1 MKKTRLVSLMVALT
15 LILQLFSAM
24 TLSVSAAQYDKIGE
38 YVSTDWNGRAF
49 DTAFAQFNGKTYAY
63 VGTANAG
70 GAGGG
75 NSGGLAVLDITNPA
89 AMKQVQIIE
98 DGSIFLRDN
107 AMARDRLYVK
117 DDCLYVLNGANAQ
130 LQIFRI
136 NPADG
141 TFSTSAIWSSG
152 QISVQGVGSLKVVG
166 NLMFVATYYTNAPTV
181 RIYDI
186 SVSDSPVLL
195 STETPIYPTMLT
207 TGDYNTTNCSQQI
220 GTYSIDVEDK
230 GNGVYRVYG
239 TNRAKFNSG
248 ADDRYFLSI
257 RDITV
262 TGNTYTVNTF
272 YEGQPAN
279 TSFATGNGWAVYDVA
294 VVNSNTIAIAD
305 GYAQNT
311 DKTIQII
318 DVSTPSAPVFA
329 TANDDNHEGL
339 DVYSDGEIVAI
350 AKKGS
355 GTNVYTYDDT
365 TKALTKVKGIASSSW
380 ACDVGVYSGFMYI
393 TGHSA
398 FALYEY
404 KTGISIDNT
413 DVKAIGGKITG
424 TVEGVLS
431 TDTVKVTVGAKS
443 YVAEVSGSKFT
454 ATIDELEGA
463 TVNVTATLTRGASQV
478 ATAAKTLTVVALG
491 NKLYNDLSEF
501 STTALKKVAVSTGGR
516 YTDAIGMY
524 IAGKK
529 LVYAYTSAGLEILDI
544 TDLEN
549 VSVTTNTAIKGNN
562 YNSQMQIKNGYV
574 IVVNCNNGRKV
585 EFYKINA
592 DGSIS
597 ETPAAIV
604 GGNTDASKVTTI
616 EVVDNYLFEAQQGA
630 NQTMNI
636 YDISDIAGGV
646 KALGNIGTSY
656 GIHGAEI
663 QKISDNVYRAYYVSR
678 NNSTGWSFC
687 INDITISNGAVTY
700 EEKYHGNV
708 MNFENTGEFGGVKDI
723 EYFGNNK
730 LYLAIDN
737 GAASYTGLILMDVTN
752 PAAPVAA
759 GTAGRAAA
767 AEAFGTDYYAVAQ
780 GNSLNNIKIYDE
792 DDEVLK
798 DFYTSSQIYNISEFD
813 GKMLVS
819 TAAELCIYDS
829 LYTGIEVDES
839 AIEIAS
845 SVKIPVRVYGYET
858 GDRVTVTVNGV
869 EHNASVDEDG
879 NFYYSYSPMQP
890 ETVSVTASLIRNSEV
905 ILTDAGEIDIV
916 NEYSQL
922 PEAAIDSG
930 LTVLSTSQPV
940 DASSAA
946 IWGSANRATSVA
958 IAEIGG
964 KDIAY
969 VISYNNIM
977 VYDITNP
984 QAPVLLQNNAI
995 ALGTSAYSK
1004 RAEVYNGYLYV
1015 VNQRTICAYKINSD
1029 AKLDL
1034 NTVTT
1039 ENIGVEIDG
1048 FTVVDNYMFVSLRT
1062 SAGVV
1067 VYDISNSSD
1076 IVSIGQHAVVSRTQA
1091 LTVEKVG
1098 DIYRAYFIER
1108 ESSVYNL
1115 GIYDISISGGKATF
1129 TQRYKGDILT
1139 CSEKS
1144 SISQIVKV
1152 DEDTIAT
1159 GETYSAQNMDL
1170 INVADP
1176 SNPYIETS
1184 KGSVRFQS
1192 GSALADGYFVYGTPD
1207 GTVILYSTTDNKAT
1221 TFTLGVGQV
1230 YETELY
1236 KGNLVFACA
1245 SGLVISSAASYA
1257 ELDNTTIKGATP
1269 KMTGKVVNF
1278 NSTTDRLLVSVN
1290 NGEAQAVAVNN
1301 GKFEVSLGET
1311 LTEPGVI
1318 GVQLVIERQGKNVA
1332 GKYYAVEYLGKSPYS
1347 ITNVTNTDGVKIT
1360 VEKNYD
1366 TDDVCTVYVASYTG
1380 DALASVDMIDIAE
1393 GTLTSDIAFNSQTQT
1408 LKVFIWN
1415 QDLVPVTDV
1424 LEPAFAEV
1432 GQNF

>member
-1 MKKTRLVSLMVALT
+1 MKKTRLLSLLVVMAL
-15 LILQLFSAM
+15 IVQLFSAM
-24 TLSVSAAQYDKIGE
+24 TLSVSAAQYGKIGE
-38 YVSTDWNGRAF
+38 YVSTAWNGRAF

-63 VGTANAG
+63 VGTVNAG

-75 NSGGLAVLDITNPA
+75 NSGGIAVLDITNPA
-89 AMKQVQIIE
+89 TMKQVQIIE
-98 DGSIFLRDN
+98 DGSIFLRDS
-107 AMARDRLYVK
+107 AQARDRLYVK

-136 NPADG
+136 NPDNG

-166 NLMFVATYYTNAPTV
+166 NLMFVATYYTNASTV

-186 SVSDSPVLL
+186 SDSDSPALL
-195 STETPIYPTMLT
+195 STDTPIYPTMLT

-248 ADDRYFLSI
+248 AEDRYFLSI

-262 TGNTYTVNTF
+262 SGNTYTVNTL
-272 YEGQPAN
+272 YEGQPTD

-294 VVNSNTIAIAD
+294 VINANTIAIAD
-305 GYAQNT
+305 GYTGNA
-311 DKTIQII
+311 DKTLQII

-329 TANDDNHEGL
+329 VANDDNHEGL
-339 DVYSDGEIVAI
+339 DVYSDGEIIAI
-350 AKKGS
+350 AKKAS
-355 GTNVYTYDDT
+355 GTNVYTYDST
-365 TKALTKVKGIASSSW
+365 TKTLTKAKGIAASSW
-380 ACDVGVYSGFMYI
+380 ACDIGVYSGFMYI

-398 FALYEY
+398 FSLYEY
-404 KTGISIDNT
+404 KTGISIDNA

-424 TVEGVLS
+424 TVEGLLS
-431 TDTVKVTVGAKS
+431 GDTVNVTVGAKS

-454 ATIDELEGA
+454 ASIDELEGT
-463 TVNVTATLTRGASQV
+463 TVNVTATLTRGGSQI
-478 ATAAKTLTVVALG
+478 ATVAKTLTVVTLG
-491 NKLYNDLSEF
+491 NKVYNDLSAF
-501 STTALKKVAVSTGGR
+501 STKAIKNIAVSTGGR

-544 TDLEN
+544 TDIEN

-592 DGSIS
+592 DGSVA
-597 ETPAAIV
+597 ETPTAIV

-616 EVVDNYLFEAQQGA
+616 EIVDNYLFEAQQGG

-646 KALGNIGTSY
+646 KSLGNIGGSY

-663 QKISDNVYRAYYVSR
+663 QKISDTVYRAYYVSR

-687 INDITISNGAVTY
+687 INDITISNGTVTY

-708 MNFENTGEFGGVKDI
+708 MNFSNAAEYSGVKDI
-723 EYFGNNK
+723 EYLGNNK

-737 GAASYTGLILMDVTN
+737 GVAYTGLILMDVTN
-752 PAAPVAA
+752 PTSPVAT
-759 GTAGRAAA
+759 GTAGRAVT
-767 AEAFGTDYYAVAQ
+767 AESFGTDYYAVAQ
-780 GNSLNNIKIYDE
+780 GGALNNIKIYDA
-792 DDEVLK
+792 DDTLAKE
-798 DFYTSSQIYNISEFD
+798 FNTSSQIYNISEFD

-819 TAAELCIYDS
+819 TKDELCIYDG
-829 LYTGIEVDES
+829 LYSGIEVDES

-916 NEYSQL
+916 NEYSTL
-922 PEAAIDSG
+922 PEFIVDTEM
-930 LTVLSTSQPV
+930 TVLSTSKPV
-940 DASSAA
+940 DAASAE

-995 ALGTSAYSK
+995 ALGNAAYSK

-1029 AKLDL
+1029 GKLDL

-1039 ENIGVEIDG
+1039 ENIGVDIDG
-1048 FTVVDNYMFVSLRT
+1048 FTIVDNYMFVSLRT
-1062 SAGVV
+1062 SAGIV
-1067 VYDISNSSD
+1067 VYDVSDSAD
-1076 IVSIGQHAVVSRTQA
+1076 IVSVGQHGVVSRTQA

-1098 DIYRAYFIER
+1098 NIYRAYFIER
-1108 ESSVYNL
+1108 EGSVYNL

-1144 SISQIVKV
+1144 SIAQIVKV

-1159 GETYSAQNMDL
+1159 GETYAAQNMDL

-1176 SNPYIETS
+1176 SNPYIEIS

-1192 GSALADGYFVYGTPD
+1192 GSAVADGYFVYGAPD
-1207 GTVILYSTTDNKAT
+1207 GTAILYSTAT
-1221 TFTLGVGQV
+1221 NTTKSFTLGVGQV

-1236 KGNLVFACA
+1236 KGNLVFVCA
-1245 SGLVISSAASYA
+1245 GGLVISSAVTYT
-1257 ELDNTTIKGATP
+1257 EIDNTTLKGSSP
-1269 KMTGKVVNF
+1269 KLSGKVVNF

-1290 NGEAQAVAVNN
+1290 NGAAQVVAVNN

-1311 LTEPGVI
+1311 LTDAGVI
-1318 GVQLVIERQGKNVA
+1318 GVQLVIERQGENAA
-1332 GKYYAVEYLGKSPYS
+1332 GKYYAVNYLGESPYS

-1360 VEKNYD
+1360 VKKNYD
-1366 TDDVCTVYVASYTG
+1366 TDDTCTVYVASYTG
-1380 DALASVDMIDIAE
+1380 DALAAVDMIDIEE

-1408 LKVFIWN
+1408 LKIFVWN
-1415 QDLVPVTDV
+1415 QDLVPVTEV
-1424 LEPAFAEV
+1424 LEPTFAEV
-1432 GQNF
+1432 GPNF